1 MIKIFT
7 TDTSSLI
14 CLGQDRC
21 NVELLL
27 IIEENNNT
35 TTNMFILELG
45 TSLPDP
51 KSEWFSRI
59 LALFTLLHSAKV

>member
-1 MIKIFT
+1 MIKIFVINA
-7 TDTSSLI
+7 SSLI

-27 IIEENNNT
+27 IIEDNNNT

-45 TSLPDP
+45 TGLPDP
-51 KSEWFSRI
+51 KP
-59 LALFTLLHSAKV
+59 